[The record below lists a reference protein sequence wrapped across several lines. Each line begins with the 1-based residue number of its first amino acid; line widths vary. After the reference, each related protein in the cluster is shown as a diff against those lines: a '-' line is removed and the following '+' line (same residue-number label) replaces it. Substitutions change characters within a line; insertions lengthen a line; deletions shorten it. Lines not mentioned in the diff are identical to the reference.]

1 MATVK
6 LVKCTGEAHS
16 NPYIDNCMICAP
28 YWEEYPACSN
38 CGSKLPK
45 KQELNG
51 TRTYRG
57 NGCDEC
63 KKGIKVKIKRYA
75 LTDNSEIAKV
85 EFMTEEEFIAAQE
98 HADMH
103 TAGNWWWVQDNTAV
117 VGILHPNEE
126 DIPF

>member
-6 LVKCTGEAHS
+6 LAKCTGEAHS

-28 YWEEYPACSN
+28 YWEEYPTCSA

-51 TRTYRG
+51 VRTYRG
-57 NGCDEC
+57 SGCRDC
-63 KKGIKVKIKRYA
+63 KKGIKITVKKYA
-75 LTDNSEIAKV
+75 LTDGGEIAKV
-85 EFMTEEEFIAAQE
+85 EFMTTDEFTAAQE
-98 HADMH
+98 HANMH
-103 TAGNWWWVQDNTAV
+103 TAGNWYWVQDDNAV
-117 VGILHPNEE
+117 VGVISPSQE